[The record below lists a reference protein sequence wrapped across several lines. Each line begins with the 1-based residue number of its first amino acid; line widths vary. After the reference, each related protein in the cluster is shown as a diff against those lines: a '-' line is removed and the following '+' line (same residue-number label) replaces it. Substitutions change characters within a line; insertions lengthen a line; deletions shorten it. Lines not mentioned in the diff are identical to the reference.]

1 MTTQSPSMASQATA
15 ELPSEERERILKA
28 AASAMPFV
36 NPLIWEDWQEGYTVH
51 TEADDIVA
59 IWQAAEAAGRASRAQ
74 SEWQSMD
81 SAPKDGTT
89 VYLHVSGHVYEG
101 SWLDIPFSE
110 SRDSDGHYL
119 GQQDAEAY
127 WMDHE
132 HGDTLEPTEW
142 MPKDLPKPPA
152 TLGETK

>member
-1 MTTQSPSMASQATA
+1 MNETTKTLPSQATA
-15 ELPSEERERILKA
+15 EWALQLAAQAWCEPTTSAKVMDEALATVFAQILTRL
-28 AASAMPFV
+28 AASF
-36 NPLIWEDWQEGYTVH
+36 
-51 TEADDIVA
+51 EAD
-59 IWQAAEAAGRASRAQ
+59 RASRAQ

-110 SRDSDGHYL
+110 SRDADGHYL
-119 GQQDAEAY
+119 DQQDAEAY

-132 HGDTLEPTEW
+132 RGDTLEPTEW
-142 MPKDLPKPPA
+142 MPKNLPKPPA